1 MRVIAWGKLVLMKFL
16 KDPLAHF
23 LALGLGLFLLYA
35 VLNPGGGTLD
45 DPKNIAVDRDAL
57 LTFVQYRTKTFQ
69 PKLAAARLD
78 AMSREQLKRLID
90 DYVREEALH
99 REALAL
105 GLGRNDYLIKRRM
118 IQKID
123 FITQGFAEAVIKLSE
138 DDIKAHYEANK
149 ERYREQA
156 YITFTHVFFDAERRK
171 PDEVAA
177 LVKAKLAELKAGSVP
192 FSDAPKHG
200 LRFPYGVNY
209 VERTRDHVESHFG
222 KPMTRALFELEPDD
236 SAWRGPFL
244 SPYGAHLVM
253 VAGKIDARTPPLEEV
268 RARVEADL
276 MSERRKEQSEK
287 AIKAIVDSYRV
298 EIDLKGKDV
307 GDVSGPGRLK

>member
-1 MRVIAWGKLVLMKFL
+1 VLLKFL

-35 VLNPGGGTLD
+35 ALNPGGGTLD
-45 DPKNIAVDRDAL
+45 DPKTIAVDRDAL
-57 LTFVQYRTKTFQ
+57 LAFVQYRTKTFQ

-78 AMSREQLKRLID
+78 AMPKEKLKRLID

-105 GLGRNDYLIKRRM
+105 GLGRNDYVIKRRM

-138 DDIKAHYEANK
+138 NDIKAHYEANK

-156 YITFTHVFFDAERRK
+156 IITFTHVFFDTERHK
-171 PDEVAA
+171 PDEAAA
-177 LVKAKLAELKAGSVP
+177 LAKAKLAELKAGPAP

-200 LRFPYGVNY
+200 ARFPYGVNY
-209 VERTRDHVESHFG
+209 VERTRDQVESYFG

-253 VAGKIDARTPPLEEV
+253 VVGKKEARIPPLEEM
-268 RARVEADL
+268 RERVEADL
-276 MSERRKEQSEK
+276 TSERRKEQSEK
-287 AIKAIVDSYRV
+287 AIKAIVDSYRI
-298 EIDLKGKDV
+298 EIDLKGKDA
-307 GDVSGPGRLK
+307 GDVSGPGKRK

>member
-1 MRVIAWGKLVLMKFL
+1 MKFL

-35 VLNPGGGTLD
+35 ALNPGGRTVD
-45 DPKNIAVDRDAL
+45 DPKRIVVDRDGL
-57 LTFVQYRTKTFQ
+57 LTFLQYRTKTFQ

-78 AMSREQLKRLID
+78 AMPKEKLKRLID

-105 GLGRNDYLIKRRM
+105 GLGRNDYVIKRRM

-138 DDIKAHYEANK
+138 DDIKAYYDAK
-149 ERYREQA
+149 KARYREQA
-156 YITFTHVFFDAERRK
+156 YITFTHVFFDTERHK
-171 PDEVAA
+171 PDEAAA
-177 LVKAKLAELKAGSVP
+177 LAKAKLAELKAGPVP

-200 LRFPYGVNY
+200 ARFPYGVNY
-209 VERTRDHVESHFG
+209 VERTRNHVESHFG
-222 KPMTRALFELEPDD
+222 RQMTRALFELEPDD
-236 SAWRGPFL
+236 SAWHGPFL

-253 VAGKIDARTPPLEEV
+253 VVGKKEARIPPLEEM
-268 RARVEADL
+268 RERVEADL
-276 MSERRKEQSEK
+276 TSKRRKEQSEK

-307 GDVSGPGRLK
+307 EDLSGPGKRR

>member
-1 MRVIAWGKLVLMKFL
+1 MLLKFL

-35 VLNPGGGTLD
+35 ALNPGGGTLD
-45 DPKNIAVDRDAL
+45 DPKTIAVDRDAL

-78 AMSREQLKRLID
+78 AMPKEKLKRLID

-105 GLGRNDYLIKRRM
+105 GLGRNDYVIKRRM

-138 DDIKAHYEANK
+138 NDIKAHYEANK

-156 YITFTHVFFDAERRK
+156 IITFTHVFFDTERHK
-171 PDEVAA
+171 PDEAAA
-177 LVKAKLAELKAGSVP
+177 LAKAKLAELKAGPAP

-200 LRFPYGVNY
+200 ARFPYGVNY
-209 VERTRDHVESHFG
+209 VERTRDQVESYFG

-244 SPYGAHLVM
+244 SPYGTHLVM
-253 VAGKIDARTPPLEEV
+253 VVGKKEARIPPLEEM
-268 RARVEADL
+268 RERVEADL
-276 MSERRKEQSEK
+276 TSERRKEQSEK
-287 AIKAIVDSYRV
+287 AIKAIVDSYRI
-298 EIDLKGKDV
+298 EIDLKGKDA
-307 GDVSGPGRLK
+307 GDVSGPGKRK

>member
-1 MRVIAWGKLVLMKFL
+1 MKFL

-35 VLNPGGGTLD
+35 ALNPGGGAGD
-45 DPKNIAVDRDAL
+45 DPKRIVVDRDGL
-57 LTFVQYRTKTFQ
+57 LTFLQYRTKTFQ

-78 AMSREQLKRLID
+78 AMPKEKLKRLID

-105 GLGRNDYLIKRRM
+105 GLGRNDYVIKRRM

-138 DDIKAHYEANK
+138 DDIKAYYDAK
-149 ERYREQA
+149 KARYREQA
-156 YITFTHVFFDAERRK
+156 YITFTHVFFDTERHK
-171 PDEVAA
+171 PDEAAA
-177 LVKAKLAELKAGSVP
+177 LAKAKLAELKAGPVP

-200 LRFPYGVNY
+200 ARFPYGVNY
-209 VERTRDHVESHFG
+209 VERTRDQVESHFG

-236 SAWRGPFL
+236 SAWRGPFH
-244 SPYGAHLVM
+244 SPYGTHLVM
-253 VAGKIDARTPPLEEV
+253 VVGKKNARTPPLEEV
-268 RARVEADL
+268 RARVKADL
-276 MSERRKEQSEK
+276 TSKRRKQQSEK

-298 EIDLKGKDV
+298 EVDLKGKDAEGV
-307 GDVSGPGRLK
+307 AGPGKRK

>member
-1 MRVIAWGKLVLMKFL
+1 MLLKFL

-35 VLNPGGGTLD
+35 ALNPGSGTLD
-45 DPKNIAVDRDAL
+45 DPKTIAVDRDAL

-78 AMSREQLKRLID
+78 AMPKEKLKRLID

-105 GLGRNDYLIKRRM
+105 GLGRNDYVIKRRM

-138 DDIKAHYEANK
+138 NDIKAHYEANK

-156 YITFTHVFFDAERRK
+156 IITFTHVFFDTERHK
-171 PDEVAA
+171 PDEAAA
-177 LVKAKLAELKAGSVP
+177 LAKAKLAELKAGPAP

-200 LRFPYGVNY
+200 ARFPYGVNY
-209 VERTRDHVESHFG
+209 VERTRDQVESYFG

-253 VAGKIDARTPPLEEV
+253 VVGKKEARIPPLEEM
-268 RARVEADL
+268 RERVEADL
-276 MSERRKEQSEK
+276 TSERRKEQSEK

-298 EIDLKGKDV
+298 EIDLKVKDAE
-307 GDVSGPGRLK
+307 DVSGPGKRK

>member
-1 MRVIAWGKLVLMKFL
+1 MLLKFL

-35 VLNPGGGTLD
+35 ALNPGGGTLD
-45 DPKNIAVDRDAL
+45 DPKTIAVDRDAL

-78 AMSREQLKRLID
+78 AMPKEKLKRLID

-105 GLGRNDYLIKRRM
+105 GLGRNDYVIKRRM

-138 DDIKAHYEANK
+138 NDIKAHYEANK

-156 YITFTHVFFDAERRK
+156 IITFTHVFFDTERHK
-171 PDEVAA
+171 PDEAAA
-177 LVKAKLAELKAGSVP
+177 LAKAKLAELKAGPAP

-200 LRFPYGVNY
+200 ARFPYGVNY
-209 VERTRDHVESHFG
+209 VERTRDQVESYFG
-222 KPMTRALFELEPDD
+222 KPMTRVLFELEPDD

-253 VAGKIDARTPPLEEV
+253 VVGKKEARIPPLEEM
-268 RARVEADL
+268 RERVEADL
-276 MSERRKEQSEK
+276 TSERRKEQSEK
-287 AIKAIVDSYRV
+287 AIKAIVDSYRI
-298 EIDLKGKDV
+298 EIDLKGKDA
-307 GDVSGPGRLK
+307 GDVSGPGKRK

>member
-1 MRVIAWGKLVLMKFL
+1 VLLKFL

-35 VLNPGGGTLD
+35 VLNPGVGAGD
-45 DPKNIAVDRDAL
+45 DPKRITVDRDAL

-78 AMSREQLKRLID
+78 AMSGEQLKRLID

-99 REALAL
+99 REARAL
-105 GLGRNDYLIKRRM
+105 GLGRNDYIIKRRM

-123 FITQGFAEAVIKLSE
+123 FITQGFAEAVVKLSD
-138 DDIKAHYEANK
+138 DDIKAYYDANR

-156 YITFTHVFFDAERRK
+156 FITFTHVFFDAEKRDR
-171 PDEVAA
+171 DAA
-177 LVKAKLAELKAGSVP
+177 KELADAKLAELRSGGAP
-192 FSDAPKHG
+192 FTDAPKHG
-200 LRFPYGVNY
+200 ERFPYGVNY

-222 KPMTRALFELEPDD
+222 KQMTKALFELKPED
-236 SAWRGPFL
+236 SVWRGPFL

-253 VAGKIDARTPPLEEV
+253 VAGKKDARTPPFDEV
-268 RARVEADL
+268 RNRIEADL
-276 MSERRKEQSEK
+276 TGERRKELSEK
-287 AIKAIVDSYRV
+287 AIKAIVDTYRV
-298 EIDLKGKDV
+298 DVDLKNKNGKDLT
-307 GDVSGPGRLK
+307 GLEGKK

>member
-1 MRVIAWGKLVLMKFL
+1 VLLKFL

-35 VLNPGGGTLD
+35 ALNPGGGTLD
-45 DPKNIAVDRDAL
+45 DPKTIAVDRDAL

-78 AMSREQLKRLID
+78 AMPKEKLKRLID

-105 GLGRNDYLIKRRM
+105 GLGRNDYVIKRRM

-138 DDIKAHYEANK
+138 NDIKAHYEANK

-156 YITFTHVFFDAERRK
+156 YITFTHVFFDTERHK
-171 PDEVAA
+171 PDEAAA
-177 LVKAKLAELKAGSVP
+177 LAKAKLAELKAGPAP

-200 LRFPYGVNY
+200 ARFPYGVNY
-209 VERTRDHVESHFG
+209 VERTRDQVESYFG

-253 VAGKIDARTPPLEEV
+253 VVGKKEARIPPLEEM
-268 RARVEADL
+268 RERVEADL
-276 MSERRKEQSEK
+276 TSERRKEQSEK
-287 AIKAIVDSYRV
+287 AIKAIVDSYRI
-298 EIDLKGKDV
+298 EIDLKGKDA
-307 GDVSGPGRLK
+307 GDVSGPGKRK

>member
-1 MRVIAWGKLVLMKFL
+1 MKFL

-23 LALGLGLFLLYA
+23 LMLGLGLFLLYA
-35 VLNPGGGTLD
+35 VLNPGGGTRD
-45 DPKNIAVDRDAL
+45 DPKKISVDRDAL

-78 AMSREQLKRLID
+78 AMSKEQLKQLID

-105 GLGRNDYLIKRRM
+105 GLGRNDYVIKRRM

-138 DDIKAHYEANK
+138 DDFKAYYDANK

-156 YITFTHVFFDAERRK
+156 FITFTHVFFDTERRK
-171 PDEVAA
+171 PDEAAA
-177 LVKAKLAELKAGSVP
+177 LAKEKLAELKAGSVP

-200 LRFPYGVNY
+200 ARFPYGVNY
-209 VERTRDHVESHFG
+209 VERTLNHVESHFG
-222 KPMTRALFELEPDD
+222 RQMTRALFELEPDD

-253 VAGKIDARTPPLEEV
+253 VVGRKEARTPPLEEV

-276 MSERRKEQSEK
+276 TSERRKEQSEK
-287 AIKAIVDSYRV
+287 AIKAIVNSYRV
-298 EIDLKGKDV
+298 EIDLKSKDAE
-307 GDVSGPGRLK
+307 DVSGPGRRK

>member
-16 KDPLAHF
+16 KDPLVHF
-23 LALGLGLFLLYA
+23 LALGLGLFLLYGA
-35 VLNPGGGTLD
+35 INPDGGGTD
-45 DPKNIAVDRDAL
+45 NPKRIVVDREAL

-69 PKLAAARLD
+69 PKLAEARLD
-78 AMSREQLKRLID
+78 AMSDKQLKHLID
-90 DYVREEALH
+90 AYVREEALH

-200 LRFPYGVNY
+200 ARFPYGVNY

-253 VAGKIDARTPPLEEV
+253 VVKRRDARYPALTEV

-276 MSERRKEQSEK
+276 KSERKKQQSEK
-287 AIKAIVDSYRV
+287 AIKAIVDTYAV
-298 EIDLKGKDV
+298 AIDLKDKKR
-307 GDVSGPGRLK
+307 GDLADIDKKK

>member
-1 MRVIAWGKLVLMKFL
+1 VLLKFL

-35 VLNPGGGTLD
+35 ALNPGGGTLD
-45 DPKNIAVDRDAL
+45 DPKTIAVDRDAL

-78 AMSREQLKRLID
+78 AMPKEKLKRLID

-105 GLGRNDYLIKRRM
+105 GLGRNDYVIKRRM

-138 DDIKAHYEANK
+138 NDIKAHYEANK

-156 YITFTHVFFDAERRK
+156 IITFTHVFFDTERHK
-171 PDEVAA
+171 PDEAAA
-177 LVKAKLAELKAGSVP
+177 LAKAKLAELKAGPAP

-200 LRFPYGVNY
+200 ARFPYGVNY
-209 VERTRDHVESHFG
+209 VERTRDQVESYFG

-253 VAGKIDARTPPLEEV
+253 VVGKKEARIPPLEEM
-268 RARVEADL
+268 RERVEADL
-276 MSERRKEQSEK
+276 TSERRKEQSEK
-287 AIKAIVDSYRV
+287 AIKAIVDSYRI
-298 EIDLKGKDV
+298 EIDLKGKDA
-307 GDVSGPGRLK
+307 GDVSGPGKRK

>member
-1 MRVIAWGKLVLMKFL
+1 MLLKFL

-35 VLNPGGGTLD
+35 AINPGGGADD
-45 DPKNIAVDRDAL
+45 DPKRIVVDRDAL

-69 PKLAAARLD
+69 PKIAAARLD
-78 AMSREQLKRLID
+78 AMSGDKLKRLID

-99 REALAL
+99 REAKAL
-105 GLGRNDYLIKRRM
+105 GLGENDYVIKRRM

-123 FITQGFAEAVIKLSE
+123 FITQGFAEAVIKVSE
-138 DDIKAHYEANK
+138 DDLKAYYEANK

-156 YITFTHVFFDAERRK
+156 FITFTHVFFKKGQRG
-171 PDEVAA
+171 PDEAKA
-177 LVKAKLAELKAGSVP
+177 LAGAKLAELRDGAAP

-200 LRFPYGVNY
+200 ERFPYGVNY

-236 SAWRGPFL
+236 GAWRGPLL
-244 SPYGAHLVM
+244 SSYGAHLVM
-253 VAGKIDARTPPLEEV
+253 VVKKQGARLPALKEV
-268 RARVEADL
+268 RDRVEADL
-276 MSERRKEQSEK
+276 TSERKKEQSEK
-287 AIKAIVDSYRV
+287 AIKAIVDSYSV
-298 EIDLKGKDV
+298 DIELKDKKGK
-307 GDVSGPGRLK
+307 GLAGLSKQE

>member
-1 MRVIAWGKLVLMKFL
+1 MLLKFL

-35 VLNPGGGTLD
+35 ALNPGGGTPD
-45 DPKNIAVDRDAL
+45 DPKNIVVDREAL

-78 AMSREQLKRLID
+78 AMPKEKLKRLID

-105 GLGRNDYLIKRRM
+105 GLGRNDYVIKRRM
-118 IQKID
+118 IQKVD
-123 FITQGFAEAVIKLSE
+123 FITQGFADAVIKLSE
-138 DDIKAHYEANK
+138 DDIKAHYEANN

-156 YITFTHVFFDAERRK
+156 FITFTHVFFDAEQHEG
-171 PDEVAA
+171 DEATVLA
-177 LVKAKLAELKAGSVP
+177 KAKLAELKAGPSP

-200 LRFPYGVNY
+200 ARFPYGVNY
-209 VERTRDHVESHFG
+209 VERTRDQVESHFG
-222 KPMTRALFELEPDD
+222 RQMTKALFELEPDD
-236 SAWRGPFL
+236 SAWRGPFH
-244 SPYGAHLVM
+244 SPYGTHLVM
-253 VAGKIDARTPPLEEV
+253 VVGKKNARTPPLEEV

-276 MSERRKEQSEK
+276 TSKRRKQQSEK
-287 AIKAIVDSYRV
+287 AIKAIVDSYRIEV
-298 EIDLKGKDV
+298 DLKGKDV
-307 GDVSGPGRLK
+307 EGVAGPGKRK

>member
-1 MRVIAWGKLVLMKFL
+1 MKFV

-23 LALGLGLFLLYA
+23 LALGLGLFWLYA
-35 VLNPGGGTLD
+35 ALNPGGGTLV
-45 DPKNIAVDRDAL
+45 DPKNIIVDRDAL

-78 AMSREQLKRLID
+78 AMPKEKLKRLID

-105 GLGRNDYLIKRRM
+105 GLGRNDYVIKRRM

-123 FITQGFAEAVIKLSE
+123 FITQGFAEAVIKLGE
-138 DDIKAHYEANK
+138 NDIKAHYEASK

-156 YITFTHVFFDAERRK
+156 FITFTHVFFAAEQR
-171 PDEVAA
+171 EVDKATVLA
-177 LVKAKLAELKAGSVP
+177 NAKLAELKAGPAP

-200 LRFPYGVNY
+200 ARFPYGVNY
-209 VERTRDHVESHFG
+209 VERTRDQVESHFG

-236 SAWRGPFL
+236 SAWNGPFL

-253 VAGKIDARTPPLEEV
+253 VVGKKEARIPPLEEV
-268 RARVEADL
+268 RERVEADL
-276 MSERRKEQSEK
+276 TSERRKEQSEK
-287 AIKAIVDSYRV
+287 AIKAIVDGYRV
-298 EIDLKGKDV
+298 EIDLKVKDA
-307 GDVSGPGRLK
+307 GDVSGPGKGK

>member
-1 MRVIAWGKLVLMKFL
+1 VLLKFL

-35 VLNPGGGTLD
+35 ALNPGGGTLD
-45 DPKNIAVDRDAL
+45 DPKTIAVDRDAL

-78 AMSREQLKRLID
+78 AMPKEKLKRLID

-105 GLGRNDYLIKRRM
+105 GLGRNDYVIKRRM

-123 FITQGFAEAVIKLSE
+123 FITQGFADAVIKLGE
-138 DDIKAHYEANK
+138 NDIKAHYEANK

-156 YITFTHVFFDAERRK
+156 IITFTHVFFDTERHK
-171 PDEVAA
+171 PDEAAA
-177 LVKAKLAELKAGSVP
+177 LATAKLAELKAGPAP

-200 LRFPYGVNY
+200 ARFPYGVNY
-209 VERTRDHVESHFG
+209 VERTRDQVESYFG

-244 SPYGAHLVM
+244 SPYGTHLVM
-253 VAGKIDARTPPLEEV
+253 VVGKKEARIPPLEEM
-268 RARVEADL
+268 RERVEADL
-276 MSERRKEQSEK
+276 TSERRKEQSEK
-287 AIKAIVDSYRV
+287 AIKAIVDSYRI
-298 EIDLKGKDV
+298 EIDLKGKDA
-307 GDVSGPGRLK
+307 GDVSGPGKRK